1 MRRAASSRHV
11 AESFLDRRNVVI
23 RVIRIR
29 VIVIDRSGSRNR
41 TSFKGGNGWIEIFC
55 VFFEHGFFSKFE
67 RKNFGTVI
75 DGESIVG
82 KRNAYKETHAKYN
95 ILHRIHRILRFFFK
109 RYPSKNVIGVN
120 VLWLSVEQSTALKI
134 PLWREIR
141 TRFTNPLICKEAC
154 VPFPWFKRV
163 PRASYLHRYRV
174 LTGLRF
180 LKRFLSTQKILSS
193 QLIKPARRF
202 PPREPNDRSAFR

>member
-11 AESFLDRRNVVI
+11 AESFSDRRNIVT
-23 RVIRIR
+23 RCNSDPCNRDRPIRIEESN
-29 VIVIDRSGSRNR
+29 IF
-41 TSFKGGNGWIEIFC
+41 FKGGNGWISTDFRARIF
-55 VFFEHGFFSKFE
+55 FKIRKKKFWDDD
-67 RKNFGTVI
+67 RRIDCWKCMQNIIPQNFT
-75 DGESIVG
+75 S
-82 KRNAYKETHAKYN
+82 
-95 ILHRIHRILRFFFK
+95 IHRILRFFFK

-141 TRFTNPLICKEAC
+141 TRFTNPPVCKEAC

-163 PRASYLHRYRV
+163 PVIFIV
-174 LTGLRF
+174 LTGLWF

-193 QLIKPARRF
+193 RLIKPARRF

>member
-1 MRRAASSRHV
+1 MNRD
-11 AESFLDRRNVVI
+11 FL
-23 RVIRIR
+23 
-29 VIVIDRSGSRNR
+29 
-41 TSFKGGNGWIEIFC
+41 C
-55 VFFEHGFFSKFE
+55 VFRARIFFKIRKKKFWDDDWW
-67 RKNFGTVI
+67 RI
-75 DGESIVG
+75 DCWKTECIQ
-82 KRNAYKETHAKYN
+82 RNACKIQYHK
-95 ILHRIHRILRFFFK
+95 ISHRIHRILRFFFK

-163 PRASYLHRYRV
+163 PRVSYLHRYRV

-193 QLIKPARRF
+193 RLIKPARRF